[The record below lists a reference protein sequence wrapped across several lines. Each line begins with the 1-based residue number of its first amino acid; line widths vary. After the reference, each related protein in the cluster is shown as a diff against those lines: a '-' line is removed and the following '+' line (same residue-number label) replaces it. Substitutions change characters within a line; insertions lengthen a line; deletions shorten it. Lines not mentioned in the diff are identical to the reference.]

1 MTFRSL
7 RCIGAL
13 TVLALAG
20 ACDDPESFDAEQRGG
35 LLYGLELEEVEQLHE
50 AYLADE
56 ALEST
61 IERLS
66 APFDCSL
73 YGDLCDVVGRDGAKD
88 LTGELVDLAL
98 DGADPQDIEDHIDAR
113 VDELAA
119 SHDSEFAHRA
129 TGTFASVVSP
139 SGTHRLRMRSGV
151 FTPPMGSRRAW
162 SQALPEVRN
171 PSGAWVPYTT
181 SWLCV
186 DIGVNTQRRVVEVD
200 GSVVVDDEIESED
213 RSDTCKGDRTAMTR
227 MTYHARNTGQTI
239 PATPLLPATNEY
251 YIVRSDGTAT
261 AVFPGW
267 TASVTS
273 PGRSDTF

>member
-13 TVLALAG
+13 TVLVLAG

-50 AYLADE
+50 AYLADA

-113 VDELAA
+113 VDELADA
-119 SHDSEFAHRA
+119 YNPEFEHRGSGA
-129 TGTFASVVSP
+129 FAGVVSP
-139 SGTHRLRMRSGV
+139 AGTHRLRIRSGV
-151 FTPPMGSRRAW
+151 FTPAVGMRRAW
-162 SQALPEVRN
+162 TRAYPEVQN
-171 PSGAWVPYTT
+171 PSGAWVPY
-181 SWLCV
+181 SSSFLCV
-186 DIGVNTQRRVVEVD
+186 SPGPNTQRRVVEVG
-200 GSVVVDDEIESED
+200 GSVVVDELLESLNPFGKCGVNVTTF
-213 RSDTCKGDRTAMTR
+213 SYQ
-227 MTYHARNTGQTI
+227 TYHERNTGSSFPGTSS
-239 PATPLLPATNEY
+239 LPATDEDF
-251 YIVRSDGTAT
+251 IIQSSGSAT
-261 AVFPGW
+261 GRFPGW
-267 TASVTS
+267 NAAVTS
-273 PGRSDTF
+273 PGHSEVF